1 MCKAGHI
8 KFVCEKGNP
17 PIEEHVFFVILV
29 ALRTLLSEILAKW
42 TVTFASRICQLGS
55 FARRSVWS
63 RRNWF
68 PIRIFR
74 NSVRDQ
80 AGESA
85 KRKVEEEGRRGR
97 KKGEESVNGERCIEF
112 LLLQGN
118 DDYGVNNGRKN
129 TMRKNSSESARSGR
143 LIESAQLNKVV
154 P

>member
-1 MCKAGHI
+1 M
-8 KFVCEKGNP
+8 
-17 PIEEHVFFVILV
+17 FFVILV
-29 ALRTLLSEILAKW
+29 ALGTLLSKIVAKW
-42 TVTFASRICQLGS
+42 TVIFSICQWNLPTWFLPIDFPRC
-55 FARRSVWS
+55 FAKRGVWS
-63 RRNWF
+63 RRNCF

-74 NSVRDQ
+74 NSVRGQ
-80 AGESA
+80 KNSAGESA
-85 KRKVEEEGRRGR
+85 KRKEGRKEGRKEER